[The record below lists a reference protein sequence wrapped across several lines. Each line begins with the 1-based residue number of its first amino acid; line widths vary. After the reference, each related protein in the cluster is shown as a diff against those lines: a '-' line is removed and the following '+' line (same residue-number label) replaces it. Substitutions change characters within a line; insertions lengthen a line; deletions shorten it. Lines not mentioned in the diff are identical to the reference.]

1 MTAGLVTLPN
11 DWRPWAVVAGLLI
24 LAVLY
29 AEDKAGEAAAAVMPT
44 NPENVFNR
52 AVLEAGRAVT
62 GDTEWTGGGA
72 VWELGHD
79 IETDALTG
87 KTYVKANPLGVFT
100 DRIAGVD
107 R

>member
-24 LAVLY
+24 LAVWY
-29 AEDKAGEAAAAVMPT
+29 AEDKVGEVTAAVMPT
-44 NPENVFNR
+44 NPENVFNQ
-52 AVLEAGRAVT
+52 AATAAGRAVT
-62 GDTEWTGGGA
+62 GDPEWTGGGA

-87 KTYVKANPLGVFT
+87 RTYPKANPFGTFT
-100 DRIAGVD
+100 DWIAGVD